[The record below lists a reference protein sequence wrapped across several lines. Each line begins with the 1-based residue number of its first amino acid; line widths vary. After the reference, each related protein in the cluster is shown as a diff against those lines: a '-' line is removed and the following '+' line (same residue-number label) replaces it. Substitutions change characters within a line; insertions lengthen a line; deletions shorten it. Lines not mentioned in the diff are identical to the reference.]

1 MQRHTCW
8 CRRTEFGKVCA
19 DLLWHHSS
27 GLPCLPCFPELQLLV
42 PPENLKK
49 PRDEA
54 DEPLIG
60 SIGWMFSCR
69 DQCLDEALRP
79 VQAAVGLVWRCL
91 QAGKMESRESHSFV
105 ERFPPENHG
114 RHGHGR
120 HGTRM
125 KSTHDML
132 NIGRP
137 ETSLRPKCVSWH
149 LDSQLCRHLR
159 SAYLCIVRL
168 KDSFTTL
175 GLWPGCKRCQRR
187 SKCRSRWIW
196 YNLD

>member
-8 CRRTEFGKVCA
+8 CRRTEFGVQFVLTCSGTT
-19 DLLWHHSS
+19 LTRSS
-27 GLPCLPCFPELQLLV
+27 ENFSQNFNCWC
-42 PPENLKK
+42 PPENRQKSQ
-49 PRDEA
+49 RWTVH
-54 DEPLIG
+54 EPLIG

-69 DQCLDEALRP
+69 DQCLDEAVRP
-79 VQAAVGLVWRCL
+79 VQGRWK
-91 QAGKMESRESHSFV
+91 AGKATALLKISTWK
-105 ERFPPENHG
+105 PWKTW
-114 RHGHGR
+114 HGR

-168 KDSFTTL
+168 KDSFATL